1 MDTDDHDE
9 GYDTVSRKRN
19 ESSPTGSCWEGM
31 RYSFKS
37 RTCRQ
42 YQPWLWDARG
52 TLTPVSSGVG
62 LMEARPV
69 WRRACHFWCLTRS
82 RKAAWGVYQDTTESE
97 ERREVYL
104 YIIKKATLKE
114 NLEEN
119 HPLEGTSWG
128 LLRMK
133 FLFWL
138 LNTEWTPWG
147 LMSEFY
153 LISFPGC
160 Q

>member
-1 MDTDDHDE
+1 
-9 GYDTVSRKRN
+9 
-19 ESSPTGSCWEGM
+19 
-31 RYSFKS
+31 
-37 RTCRQ
+37 
-42 YQPWLWDARG
+42 
-52 TLTPVSSGVG
+52 
-62 LMEARPV
+62 
-69 WRRACHFWCLTRS
+69 LTRS

-133 FLFWL
+133 FLF
-138 LNTEWTPWG
+138 
-147 LMSEFY
+147 
-153 LISFPGC
+153 
-160 Q
+160 